1 MYKIVFYQNTKD
13 ENEVLAYINYLNQHN
28 NKDSRIKLEK
38 ITAYMRLLQTNG
50 LALGAPYIK
59 HLCDNIWE
67 LRPLRD
73 RIIFAHITNST
84 FLLLTCFMKETQKTP
99 KREIDR
105 AKKLLAEY
113 MKKEDKENE

>member
-13 ENEVLAYINYLNQHN
+13 ENEVLAYINYLNQQ
-28 NKDSRIKLEK
+28 K

-50 LALGAPYIK
+50 LALGEPYIK

-73 RIIFAHITNST
+73 RIIFAYITNNT

-105 AKKLLAEY
+105 ARKLLAEY